1 MKKLFAANWKLHK
14 TPAEARAFFKAW
26 KDKTGSLASNR
37 AQVVFFPTAIC
48 LEAAS
53 QELAGAS
60 AEWGAQNCYFEDKG
74 AFTGETSA
82 QAVQSL
88 GARWVLIG
96 HSERRSIF
104 GETDDLCAKKIKK
117 VQDLGLT
124 PMFCIGETLQE
135 REAGK
140 TFEVLKTQL
149 VKGLSLVDKFKP
161 LAIAYE
167 PVWAI
172 GTGKVAGPE
181 QVQEAH
187 QFLFEQIQALGLS
200 VSTPLLYGGSVKADN
215 AGSLGKIAHVDGFL
229 VGGAS
234 LEVDS
239 FLAIV
244 NAAP

>member
-14 TPAEARAFFKAW
+14 TPAETRAFFKAW
-26 KDKTGSLASNR
+26 KDKAGSLSADR

-53 QELAGAS
+53 QELADAGF
-60 AEWGAQNCYFEDKG
+60 EWGAQNCYFEDKG

-88 GARWVLIG
+88 GGRWILIG

-104 GETDDLCAKKIKK
+104 GETDELCAKKIKK

-135 REAGK
+135 RESGK
-140 TFEVLKTQL
+140 TFDVLKDQL
-149 VKGLSLVDKFKP
+149 IKGLAHADKTKP

-187 QFLFEQIQALGLS
+187 QFLFEQIKSMGLS
-200 VSTPLLYGGSVKADN
+200 TATPLLYGGSVKADN
-215 AGSLGKIAHVDGFL
+215 AGALGKIPHVDGFL

-239 FLAIV
+239 FLAIAK
-244 NAAP
+244 AAQ